1 LQRSKL
7 DEWTNPFTSVVASIR
22 GRFAAIVDLLSERK
36 AAFGLE
42 SEIAATWRLQVCRR
56 WIERGDIVGRGR
68 SGND

>member
-1 LQRSKL
+1 MDKSIYIGSRL
-7 DEWTNPFTSVVASIR
+7 DSWPFR
-22 GRFAAIVDLLSERK
+22 GDCRPALRAEGG
-36 AAFGLE
+36 FGLE